1 VDYDRF
7 YSGAYQEIFPLWPL
21 SMLNNI
27 SFCQVAINLGIRG
40 DNTVFCPHADSGL
53 HAVIEAMNS
62 LREKKSRTVLAGG
75 VSETIVP
82 MSMARASLFEI
93 LSRDDATC
101 RPFDDSSMGTLLG
114 EGCGIVS
121 LELES
126 LAQERQ
132 MHYSTALTGYGT
144 ACERESGHY
153 CPTPEAIAQSMKSA
167 LSTAGLQS
175 SDIDLVI
182 AHGDGT
188 VHGDR
193 NEGSALHAIFG
204 NSMDNISL
212 YSSKGSLGHTLAGAP
227 GIDLILGMYSIENG
241 IIPPVYSTRPDSRV
255 MQNLV
260 CNNPLKKDVKKV
272 LINALSYEGQ
282 CASLIIEAVQ

>member
-1 VDYDRF
+1 
-7 YSGAYQEIFPLWPL
+7 
-21 SMLNNI
+21 
-27 SFCQVAINLGIRG
+27 
-40 DNTVFCPHADSGL
+40 
-53 HAVIEAMNS
+53 
-62 LREKKSRTVLAGG
+62 
-75 VSETIVP
+75 
-82 MSMARASLFEI
+82 
-93 LSRDDATC
+93 
-101 RPFDDSSMGTLLG
+101 
-114 EGCGIVS
+114 
-121 LELES
+121 
-126 LAQERQ
+126 
-132 MHYSTALTGYGT
+132 
-144 ACERESGHY
+144 
-153 CPTPEAIAQSMKSA
+153 MKSA

-260 CNNPLKKDVKKV
+260 WNNPLKKDVKKV